1 MADLP
6 DDVRYRLQNKAD
18 KEKVLAVLIG
28 IFASPFAYLYVKD
41 TSSLDG
47 WGWFVFNLFTLN
59 YFFFGFIVVPIHVY
73 YDISS
78 AQKKLGSVKSSNGS
92 SSTTGAPLENRRKR
106 CPDCAEQVK
115 LRAKVC
121 KHCGHEWTEEEV
133 RKELQTA
140 VEQTSEMLVHCSR
153 TDKIV
158 SPEGIMCPECGGGYE
173 DEDHAPASEYFQ

>member
-1 MADLP
+1 MTDLP

-18 KEKVLAVLIG
+18 KGKVLAVLIG
-28 IFASPFAYLYVKD
+28 IFASPFAYLYAKD

-47 WGWFVFNLFTLN
+47 WGWFAFNLFTLN
-59 YFFFGFIVVPIHVY
+59 YLLFGFIIVPIHVY
-73 YDISS
+73 YDIRS
-78 AQKKLGSVKSSNGS
+78 AQKRLKRAESNTSYSSNKSS
-92 SSTTGAPLENRRKR
+92 PFENRRKR